1 MNLGC
6 GRVSS
11 GVSRRVGS
19 RRPIRFATD
28 TEQSF
33 LQQVGPS
40 ACAELFAAPDRT

>member
-6 GRVSS
+6 GESAAAS
-11 GVSRRVGS
+11 ADGS
-19 RRPIRFATD
+19 AAAARYDSTMD